1 MSSRKSNVHNVL
13 EKNILIHLIK
23 AKEMVVLQFTLGNQ
37 NQAFKYSQTLFYT
50 FVFLEGVFCNGL
62 PCSSVAV
69 QETRVQSLGWED
81 PLKKGM
87 ATHSSILAWRIPW
100 TENLAGYRPWGCKS
114 QTQLSDSNS
123 TVLLQFVLCLS
134 FICCL

>member
-1 MSSRKSNVHNVL
+1 M
-13 EKNILIHLIK
+13 
-23 AKEMVVLQFTLGNQ
+23 
-37 NQAFKYSQTLFYT
+37 
-50 FVFLEGVFCNGL
+50 FCNGL

-69 QETRVQSLGWED
+69 QETRVRSLGWED

-114 QTQLSDSNS
+114 RTQLSDSNS
-123 TVLLQFVLCLS
+123 TVLLQFVLCFS